1 MDSNWLGKTVSLD
14 CGGVGHFQGVID
26 SVHLDEQTITLKK
39 AFQNGLPCK
48 VPSVT
53 IRADHIQ
60 DLNFIEEGS
69 ASTSS
74 DSKSS
79 KGGKASAV
87 STVEVMKKAWL
98 AESLM
103 KIEVKNAP
111 TVKDQGA
118 TKVVSPK
125 KGMVKRQ
132 QYFRTYFKDFSK
144 TNIIKGDVVVG
155 MHYGQWCNAM
165 MVAKEKDYPKIKQ
178 VDNILAKSNLEP
190 VLGPPQQGQMVA
202 IKTADIHAEG
212 AYHRA
217 VIRCLNKGQGIV
229 KANLI
234 DHGINVIESA
244 QSLAQLPAEALNDK
258 KYPAFACFIQVAGVG
273 ELISMKHDV
282 TQKSFDGLLGANLT
296 VAEVGHA
303 EKAGRWPPC
312 VLTHPDGQLISTH
325 INSISS
331 KLQKT
336 IPSKLQKKK
345 ERQSI

>member
-1 MDSNWLGKTVSLD
+1 MDS
-14 CGGVGHFQGVID
+14 
-26 SVHLDEQTITLKK
+26 KK

-79 KGGKASAV
+79 KGGKAAAV
-87 STVEVMKKAWL
+87 STVEVMKKAWPQV

-103 KIEVKNAP
+103 KIEVKNAL
-111 TVKDQGA
+111 TAKDQGA

-125 KGMVKRQ
+125 KGMVERQ
-132 QYFRTYFKDFSK
+132 QYFKTYFKDFSK
-144 TNIIKGDVVVG
+144 TNIIKGDVVIG

-258 KYPAFACFIQVAGVG
+258 KYPAFACLIQVAGVG

-312 VLTHPDGQLISTH
+312 VLTHPDGQLISTQ

-331 KLQKT
+331 KLQK
-336 IPSKLQKKK
+336 KK
-345 ERQSI
+345 EGQSI